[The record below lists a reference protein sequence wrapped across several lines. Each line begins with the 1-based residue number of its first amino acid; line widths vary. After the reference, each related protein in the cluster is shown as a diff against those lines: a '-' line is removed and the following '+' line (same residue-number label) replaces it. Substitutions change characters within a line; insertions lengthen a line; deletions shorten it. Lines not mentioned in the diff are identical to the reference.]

1 MVRKKTLFNSVN
13 LIYIAVLLI
22 SILAILPLLSI
33 IANSLHYNLNFSTF
47 IFNDILRYIINSL
60 NILFYVIFFTCV
72 FGVVSAYLVSFFDFL
87 GSRFFKYALILS
99 FAIPPYIY
107 GYSLSSFF
115 ENFGTGYSLI
125 KFFSHAANPNSY
137 LPNFSPMINVI
148 ISLSFTL
155 YGYVFILSKTSFSNQ
170 SQNLLDLGK
179 SLGFSPLQR
188 FYKIVLPSARPGIIV
203 GLSLVA
209 METLSDFGT
218 VSYFGISTFTTG
230 IYNSWFIFDDLHT
243 SNFLS
248 LILLGFVL
256 IFLIVEKLSR
266 KTSKFH
272 KLSNDAIV
280 KKKKLNGITGFFAF
294 LFCFLLFLFSFL
306 FPFSQMLFWSFKFPE
321 YYENLNLFN
330 LNLNTFFLI
339 FCTSSLL
346 ILFSFI
352 SNFGNRNIKSKF
364 LNLVSN
370 LSISGYAIPGIII
383 SVSIITFISF
393 LNNYLGINIKTVL
406 IGSFIG
412 LIFGYF
418 FRFYSISYN
427 GIKSNYIKIN
437 YSIDESAYLMGY
449 NKFDTFSKIHWP
461 IMRNNIFFIFILIS
475 LEIIKE
481 LPITLILR
489 PFNFETFSTKA
500 YNFASQ
506 DLIEAAAIPSIF
518 LIFWASIFILI
529 SFKYFFQ
536 NDK

>member
-1 MVRKKTLFNSVN
+1 M
-13 LIYIAVLLI
+13 LLI

-33 IANSLHYNLNFSTF
+33 VANSLHYNLNFSTF
-47 IFNDILRYIINSL
+47 IINDILKYIINSL
-60 NILFYVIFFTCV
+60 NILFYVIFFTCL
-72 FGVVSAYLVSFFDFL
+72 FGVISAYLVSFFDFW
-87 GSRFFKYALILS
+87 GSTFFKYALILS

-107 GYSLSSFF
+107 GYSLSAFF

-125 KFFSHAANPNSY
+125 NFFSHTANPNSF

-148 ISLSFTL
+148 ISLSFTS
-155 YGYVFILSKTSFSNQ
+155 YGYVFILSKTSFSTQ

-179 SLGFSPLQR
+179 SLGFSPLER

-218 VSYFGISTFTTG
+218 VSYFGISTFTTE
-230 IYNSWFIFDDLHT
+230 IYNSWFIYDDLHT

-248 LILLGFVL
+248 LVLLGFVL
-256 IFLIVEKLSR
+256 IFLMVEKLSR

-280 KKKKLNGITGFFAF
+280 KKTKLSGVTGFFAF

-306 FPFSQMLFWSFKFPE
+306 FPFSQMLFWSIKFPE
-321 YYENLNLFN
+321 YYTNLNLFN
-330 LNLNTFFLI
+330 LNFNTFCLI

-352 SNFGNRNIKSKF
+352 TNFGNRNIKSKF

-393 LNNYLGINIKTVL
+393 LSNYLGINIKTVF

-437 YSIDESAYLMGY
+437 YSIDEGAYLIGY

-518 LIFWASIFILI
+518 LIFWASMFILI

>member
-1 MVRKKTLFNSVN
+1 M
-13 LIYIAVLLI
+13 LLI

-33 IANSLHYNLNFSTF
+33 VANSLHYNLNFSTF
-47 IFNDILRYIINSL
+47 IINDILKYIINSL
-60 NILFYVIFFTCV
+60 NILFYVIFFTCL
-72 FGVVSAYLVSFFDFL
+72 FGVISAYLVSFFDFW
-87 GSRFFKYALILS
+87 GSTFFKYALILS

-107 GYSLSSFF
+107 GYSLSAFF

-125 KFFSHAANPNSY
+125 NFFSHTANPNSF

-148 ISLSFTL
+148 ISLSFTS
-155 YGYVFILSKTSFSNQ
+155 YGYVFILSKTSFSTQ

-179 SLGFSPLQR
+179 SLGFSPLER

-209 METLSDFGT
+209 METLSDFGI
-218 VSYFGISTFTTG
+218 VSYFGISTFTTE
-230 IYNSWFIFDDLHT
+230 IYNSWFIYDDLHT

-248 LILLGFVL
+248 LVLLGVVL
-256 IFLIVEKLSR
+256 IFLMVEKLSR

-280 KKKKLNGITGFFAF
+280 KKTKLSGVTGFFAF

-306 FPFSQMLFWSFKFPE
+306 FPFSQMLFWSIKFPE
-321 YYENLNLFN
+321 YYTNLNLFN
-330 LNLNTFFLI
+330 LNFNTFCLI

-352 SNFGNRNIKSKF
+352 TNFGNRNIKSKF

-393 LNNYLGINIKTVL
+393 LSNYLGINIKTVF

-437 YSIDESAYLMGY
+437 YSIDEGAYLIGY

-518 LIFWASIFILI
+518 LIFWASMFILI